1 MTTTQGPPYPPSE
14 PPRGSGAGRAS
25 GPGSG
30 NGEST
35 GPQRRFRLGDGPG
48 GPSGAPGTR
57 AGTGGADGA
66 AGPSGGPGH
75 GPGQRID
82 RGYGPGA
89 GAGQGGRTGPGGQGP
104 GYGAEGPGTGQFG
117 PLPVSDGGRGPGPG
131 AGGGHDHGSGPGQG
145 AGHGHGNGPG
155 DGHSDGHSGGPGG
168 GSGGGHGPGQGGGHG
183 AGPGGEHGDGHVHE
197 SGSGSGD
204 SHGPDDHHGSSHGHS
219 HSHGPAAPVSIHLRK
234 IIGAILIPFA
244 AAVVVGLAVLWP
256 GGAPAHERT
265 GVGFDRQ
272 TQEATVTKVV
282 AVDCKSV
289 NASGDTPTG
298 DTSTAEGSSAQQQAT
313 GDCKRATIRVDT
325 GDDKGRT
332 FTEIVQPD
340 QSRQLHQGEK
350 VVVAY
355 EPSAPRDLQYSV
367 TDVNRRLPMAL
378 LAGIFALAV
387 VVVGRLRGVMALV
400 ALAVSFMVLTFFI
413 LPAILQGSNPLV
425 VAVIGASA
433 IMLIALYMCHG
444 LSARTSVAVLGTL
457 ISLVLI
463 GILGSGFIGW
473 AALTG
478 NTDDNTGLIHGL
490 YPSIDMSGLLLAGV
504 IIGSLGVL
512 DDVTVTQ
519 TSAVWE
525 LHAANP
531 TMGWRGLYRAGI
543 RIGRDHIASVV
554 NTLVLAYAGAALPL
568 LLLFSIAQSSVGTV
582 ANSELV
588 AEEIVRTLV
597 GSIGLVA
604 SVPVTTLLAALMVSA
619 DRPGTASLAAGAAT
633 GAGPGT
639 PAAAGAGAGAT
650 AQSAPARAGKGR
662 RRKH

>member
-1 MTTTQGPPYPPSE
+1 MTTTQRPSYPPPE
-14 PPRGSGAGRAS
+14 PPRGSGAGNGNGRGDGHDFAAGGGQGQAMRQ
-25 GPGSG
+25 GPGPG
-30 NGEST
+30 YGRD
-35 GPQRRFRLGDGPG
+35 GRF
-48 GPSGAPGTR
+48 GPSGGGEYGPGFDGGPGAGSHGGHGAP
-57 AGTGGADGA
+57 TGGQ
-66 AGPSGGPGH
+66 GPGH
-75 GPGQRID
+75 GPGGGPSGDD
-82 RGYGPGA
+82 RHGHGS
-89 GAGQGGRTGPGGQGP
+89 
-104 GYGAEGPGTGQFG
+104 
-117 PLPVSDGGRGPGPG
+117 SDGNGRGG
-131 AGGGHDHGSGPGQG
+131 DD
-145 AGHGHGNGPG
+145 GHGHGGTDGNGRG
-155 DGHSDGHSGGPGG
+155 GDDGHGPGG
-168 GSGGGHGPGQGGGHG
+168 GNGRGGDDGHGHGSTPGGG
-183 AGPGGEHGDGHVHE
+183 
-197 SGSGSGD
+197 
-204 SHGPDDHHGSSHGHS
+204 HGHS
-219 HSHGPAAPVSIHLRK
+219 HSHGPATPVSMHLRK
-234 IIGAILIPFA
+234 VIAAVLIPFA
-244 AAVVVGLAVLWP
+244 AAVLVGLAVLWP

-272 TQEATVTKVV
+272 TQDATVTKVV
-282 AVDCKSV
+282 EVSCREAG
-289 NASGDTPTG
+289 ASGVPPTG
-298 DTSTAEGSSAQQQAT
+298 DTSTAEGSSAVQQEKGT
-313 GDCKRATIRVDT
+313 CKRATIRVDS

-340 QSRQLHQGEK
+340 QSRQLHEGQK

-378 LAGIFALAV
+378 LAGIFAVAV

-400 ALAVSFMVLTFFI
+400 ALAISFMVLNFFI

-425 VAVIGASA
+425 VAVVGASA
-433 IMLIALYMCHG
+433 IMLIALYLCHG

-457 ISLVLI
+457 ISLLLI
-463 GILGSGFIGW
+463 GILGSVFIDW

-490 YPSIDMSGLLLAGV
+490 YPTIDMSGLLLAGV

-525 LHAANP
+525 LHEANP
-531 TMGWRGLYRAGI
+531 SMGWRGLYRAGI

-604 SVPVTTLLAALMVSA
+604 SVPVTTALAALVVSA
-619 DRPGTASLAAGAAT
+619 DRPGTEPAPEASA
-633 GAGPGT
+633 
-639 PAAAGAGAGAT
+639 
-650 AQSAPARAGKGR
+650 APARGGRGR
-662 RRKH
+662 RRKR

>member
-1 MTTTQGPPYPPSE
+1 MTTTHQPPFPPPE
-14 PPRGSGAGRAS
+14 PPRR
-25 GPGSG
+25 PGSG
-30 NGEST
+30 NGPGN
-35 GPQRRFRLGDGPG
+35 GPRPADGQGAGYGPGPGSGDWHEHGNGTGDGFGQEPG
-48 GPSGAPGTR
+48 SGGRFEHGP
-57 AGTGGADGA
+57 GA
-66 AGPSGGPGH
+66 AGGHEHDAGGGHGHGH
-75 GPGQRID
+75 GPG
-82 RGYGPGA
+82 
-89 GAGQGGRTGPGGQGP
+89 
-104 GYGAEGPGTGQFG
+104 
-117 PLPVSDGGRGPGPG
+117 
-131 AGGGHDHGSGPGQG
+131 
-145 AGHGHGNGPG
+145 
-155 DGHSDGHSGGPGG
+155 
-168 GSGGGHGPGQGGGHG
+168 SGGGGTGGG
-183 AGPGGEHGDGHVHE
+183 GG
-197 SGSGSGD
+197 
-204 SHGPDDHHGSSHGHS
+204 HGHS
-219 HSHGPAAPVSIHLRK
+219 HSHGPAAPVSKHLRK
-234 IIGAILIPFA
+234 VIAAILIPFGV
-244 AAVVVGLAVLWP
+244 AVIVGLAVLWP
-256 GGAPAHERT
+256 GGAPGHERT

-272 TQEATVTKVV
+272 TQQATVTKVV
-282 AVDCKSV
+282 SVSCKSV
-289 NASGDTPTG
+289 NASGETPTG
-298 DTSTAEGSSAQQQAT
+298 DTSTAEGSSAQQQAD
-313 GDCKRATIRVDT
+313 GDCKKATIRVDT
-325 GDDKGRT
+325 GADKGRT

-355 EPSAPRDLQYSV
+355 EPSAPKDLQYSV

-400 ALAVSFMVLTFFI
+400 ALAISFMILNFFI

-425 VAVIGASA
+425 VAVVGASA
-433 IMLIALYMCHG
+433 IMLIALYLCHG

-457 ISLVLI
+457 ISLLLI
-463 GILGSGFIGW
+463 GVLGSLFIGW

-525 LHAANP
+525 LHEANP
-531 TMGWRGLYRAGI
+531 SMGWRDLYRAGI

-604 SVPVTTLLAALMVSA
+604 SVPVTTALAALVVSA
-619 DRPGTASLAAGAAT
+619 DRPALPGSGTAPVGGRPAPAGAQSMS
-633 GAGPGT
+633 AGTQP
-639 PAAAGAGAGAT
+639 PAARGG
-650 AQSAPARAGKGR
+650 RGR
-662 RRKH
+662 RRKR

>member
-1 MTTTQGPPYPPSE
+1 MTTTQQPPYPP
-14 PPRGSGAGRAS
+14 
-25 GPGSG
+25 
-30 NGEST
+30 T
-35 GPQRRFRLGDGPG
+35 GPP
-48 GPSGAPGTR
+48 
-57 AGTGGADGA
+57 
-66 AGPSGGPGH
+66 H
-75 GPGQRID
+75 
-82 RGYGPGA
+82 
-89 GAGQGGRTGPGGQGP
+89 
-104 GYGAEGPGTGQFG
+104 
-117 PLPVSDGGRGPGPG
+117 
-131 AGGGHDHGSGPGQG
+131 GHDHGSGDDHGSGHDHG
-145 AGHGHGNGPG
+145 AGGDGGHGSGAAG
-155 DGHSDGHSGGPGG
+155 GH
-168 GSGGGHGPGQGGGHG
+168 GSGGGGG
-183 AGPGGEHGDGHVHE
+183 
-197 SGSGSGD
+197 
-204 SHGPDDHHGSSHGHS
+204 HGHS
-219 HSHGPAAPVSIHLRK
+219 HSHGPAAPVSRHLRK
-234 IIGAILIPFA
+234 VIAAILIPFTV
-244 AAVVVGLAVLWP
+244 AVVVGMVVLWP
-256 GGAPAHERT
+256 GGAPSHKRT

-272 TQEATVTKVV
+272 TQQATVTKVISV
-282 AVDCKSV
+282 SCASV
-289 NASGDTPTG
+289 NASGGSTG
-298 DTSTAEGSSAQQQAT
+298 DTSTAEGSSAAQEAAGTCKKAT
-313 GDCKRATIRVDT
+313 VTVST
-325 GDDKGRT
+325 GKDKGRT

-367 TDVNRRLPMAL
+367 TDVNRKLPMTL

-387 VVVGRLRGVMALV
+387 VVVGRLRGVMALI
-400 ALAVSFMVLTFFI
+400 ALAISFMILNFFI
-413 LPAILQGSNPLV
+413 LPAILHGSNPLI
-425 VAVIGASA
+425 VAVVGSSA

-457 ISLVLI
+457 MSLVLI
-463 GILGSGFIGW
+463 GILGSVFIDW

-525 LHAANP
+525 LHEANP
-531 TMGWRGLYRAGI
+531 SMGWRGLYRAGI

-568 LLLFSIAQSSVGTV
+568 LLLFSIAQSSVGAV

-604 SVPVTTLLAALMVSA
+604 SVPVTTALAALVVSA
-619 DRPGTASLAAGAAT
+619 DRPGREAVPAGAAGSA
-633 GAGPGT
+633 GAASAA
-639 PAAAGAGAGAT
+639 AAAGSAT
-650 AQSAPARAGKGR
+650 TSTAAPSAKPAPARGGKGR